1 MGKDLKRNEKK
12 LLARL
17 RINEKI
23 VTGIKMLR
31 DKYREPTKGKKEWET
46 KKDREG
52 EEKWKFLGII
62 YRYVQVK

>member
-31 DKYREPTKGKKEWET
+31 DKYREPTKGKK
-46 KKDREG
+46 DREG